1 MQQSK
6 PEPEVYEAEVV
17 NADQRRDLEPIPPWA
32 EQLVYWLDT
41 AVRVPG
47 TNITIGLDA
56 VLGFLLPTAGDAL
69 TGLGALALFSL
80 AVRHRVPKV
89 VLAKMLL
96 NVAIDTLL
104 GSIPLLGDAFDV
116 FWRSN
121 KKNLELIQ
129 RYRAEPGAPAKPGD
143 YVVVVLAGI
152 VLLGLL
158 ILPFVVAAFVIGAV
172 WRYASGG

>member
-1 MQQSK
+1 MQQPK

-17 NADQRRDLEPIPPWA
+17 NAGERRDLQPVPAWA

-96 NVAIDTLL
+96 NVAIDSLV

-116 FWRSN
+116 LWRSN

-129 RYRAEPGAPAKPGD
+129 RYRSEPGAPAKPAD

-152 VLLGLL
+152 VLLALL
-158 ILPFVVAAFVIGAV
+158 LLPFVVAALVLGAL
-172 WRYASGG
+172 WRFAAGG